1 MKRVAVGTNHN
12 MPNALI
18 HHRPKNE
25 LQAKFSMEFCMAIL
39 LLERQGG
46 LEQFTDEV
54 VNRPDVQ
61 AMIQKVHFGV
71 HPEAEAAGFDK
82 MTTIIEIEL
91 DGGKVVR
98 GQADFGKGSPANPM
112 TDAELAEKFRQCA
125 AWGGLDGKTDKGG
138 ARSRLAYR
146 RSAGRERAD
155 EVAAPC
161 LKASRRPRS
170 TSPGCVST
178 CGTAGSGPP
187 LLLLH
192 GNPLTHVSWHKIAPR
207 LAEDFTVV
215 ATDLRGYGD
224 SSKPPGGEDHAGYSF
239 RAMAEDQIAVMRSLG
254 FARFKVCGHDRGGRV
269 AHRMA
274 LDHPDAVEKVAF
286 LDIVP
291 THHML
296 NNIKRQWAVDSYHWF
311 FMAQP
316 YDYPEKMIEAYGF
329 ERYIRKKLDKKGVG
343 TAGFTPEALA
353 EYIRCCTPENIHA
366 VCEDYR
372 AAVGIDLVHD
382 EADLATKLA
391 MPMLVLWGE
400 KSHVNRSYKPIEAW
414 RERALDVRGKMLACG
429 HYPAEQVPD
438 ETYAELRSFFS

>member
-1 MKRVAVGTNHN
+1 VFEGFTQTSIDVAGVR
-12 MPNALI
+12 I
-18 HHRPKNE
+18 HLRH
-25 LQAKFSMEFCMAIL
+25 
-39 LLERQGG
+39 
-46 LEQFTDEV
+46 
-54 VNRPDVQ
+54 
-61 AMIQKVHFGV
+61 
-71 HPEAEAAGFDK
+71 
-82 MTTIIEIEL
+82 
-91 DGGKVVR
+91 
-98 GQADFGKGSPANPM
+98 
-112 TDAELAEKFRQCA
+112 
-125 AWGGLDGKTDKGG
+125 
-138 ARSRLAYR
+138 
-146 RSAGRERAD
+146 
-155 EVAAPC
+155 
-161 LKASRRPRS
+161 
-170 TSPGCVST
+170 
-178 CGTAGSGPP
+178 AGSGPP

-224 SSKPPGGEDHAGYSF
+224 SSKPPGGDDHAGYSF
-239 RAMAEDQIAVMRSLG
+239 RAMAEDQLGVMRSLG
-254 FARFKVCGHDRGGRV
+254 FTRFKVCGHDRGGRV

-274 LDHPDAVEKVAF
+274 LDHPNAVEKVAF

-329 ERYIRKKLDKKGVG
+329 ENYIRKKLDKKGVG

-391 MPMLVLWGE
+391 VPMLVLWGE
-400 KSHVNRSYKPIEAW
+400 KSHVNRSYRPLEAW

-438 ETYAELRSFFS
+438 ETYAELRNFFS

>member
-1 MKRVAVGTNHN
+1 
-12 MPNALI
+12 
-18 HHRPKNE
+18 
-25 LQAKFSMEFCMAIL
+25 
-39 LLERQGG
+39 
-46 LEQFTDEV
+46 
-54 VNRPDVQ
+54 
-61 AMIQKVHFGV
+61 
-71 HPEAEAAGFDK
+71 
-82 MTTIIEIEL
+82 
-91 DGGKVVR
+91 
-98 GQADFGKGSPANPM
+98 
-112 TDAELAEKFRQCA
+112 
-125 AWGGLDGKTDKGG
+125 
-138 ARSRLAYR
+138 
-146 RSAGRERAD
+146 
-155 EVAAPC
+155 
-161 LKASRRPRS
+161 
-170 TSPGCVST
+170 
-178 CGTAGSGPP
+178 
-187 LLLLH
+187 
-192 GNPLTHVSWHKIAPR
+192 
-207 LAEDFTVV
+207 
-215 ATDLRGYGD
+215 
-224 SSKPPGGEDHAGYSF
+224 
-239 RAMAEDQIAVMRSLG
+239 
-254 FARFKVCGHDRGGRV
+254 
-269 AHRMA
+269 MA

-414 RERALDVRGKMLACG
+414 RERAARRARQDARLRALPGRTSARRNVRRTAQLLQLTGRARQG
-429 HYPAEQVPD
+429 PARER
-438 ETYAELRSFFS
+438 YALHRRDAGLR